1 MALSTATSTYQP
13 RSARQPQPGHSRL
26 NHITCIPTASEVTA
40 SLAQCASDVC
50 IPTATSEAAAA
61 MTHPPVSAIAIY
73 QQRPATI
80 NSDQCSNSNYD
91 SRVSNSCIST
101 ATSLT
106 AAANLTSVSAIAIIT
121 VYQQR
126 SAKQIHLWHS
136 HASDA
141 CVPTTT
147 SEASA
152 TMTQP
157 RQQ

>member
-1 MALSTATSTYQP
+1 MHIWHSHASDGCIPTATSESAATMTQRCQQPWLYINSEYQP
-13 RSARQPQPGHSRL
+13 QTARQPQPGHSRL

-101 ATSLT
+101 ATSRT

-126 SAKQIHLWHS
+126 SAK
-136 HASDA
+136 
-141 CVPTTT
+141 
-147 SEASA
+147 
-152 TMTQP
+152 
-157 RQQ
+157 